1 MIYII
6 HTSFTKLCVEKAPE
20 CDKCT
25 LWSLRCVDI
34 RLFDPHL
41 HNYVFYLSF
50 SLFSSCDRA
59 LISFFQFPIVLKA
72 EDGTMGGKWDMIS
85 QKWRWWIAPFVL
97 RRLLFD
103 QMTTKIRSNVTEV
116 MFLSVDYNVD
126 VDDN

>member
-1 MIYII
+1 MMIYII
-6 HTSFTKLCVEKAPE
+6 YTSSTKLCVEKAPE

-59 LISFFQFPIVLKA
+59 LISFFPFPIVLKA
-72 EDGTMGGKWDMIS
+72 EDGTMVEKMGLDFPKKEDGD
-85 QKWRWWIAPFVL
+85 L
-97 RRLLFD
+97 RLLCYDAFHL
-103 QMTTKIRSNVTEV
+103 IR
-116 MFLSVDYNVD
+116 
-126 VDDN
+126 